1 MKKKQPI
8 RAKAIQVFY
17 DVFFFSFF
25 LVNHR
30 DENFI
35 EKEKKNEDR
44 KRGERENEFVKQ
56 NSEAQI
62 E

>member
-35 EKEKKNEDR
+35 EKEK
-44 KRGERENEFVKQ
+44 REKEFVKQ
-56 NSEAQI
+56 NS
-62 E
+62 

>member
-35 EKEKKNEDR
+35 EKKR
-44 KRGERENEFVKQ
+44 KTKIERGEKERT
-56 NSEAQI
+56 SL
-62 E
+62 